1 MCIRD
6 SQETRH
12 WDENNGRTLPG
23 RSKEDADDYRY
34 FPEPDLVPLAPTD
47 EDLAAI
53 DASMPALPAGRRSEL
68 AERAGVTP
76 AEAGLAV
83 ERDLDAFA
91 IAAIDAGASGGPV
104 LKHVDN
110 NLPDGH
116 GSMTAEAF
124 ASLVAMEAAGD
135 LTSNQV
141 KDVLAELVENG
152 GTPEAIAAERGF
164 EAVDTG
170 ELEAQLDQLIA
181 ANPDEWQRY
190 LDGDKK
196 VQGFFVGQIM
206 KATQGQAD
214 GKAVNALMNQK
225 AQS

>member
-1 MCIRD
+1 
-6 SQETRH
+6 
-12 WDENNGRTLPG
+12 
-23 RSKEDADDYRY
+23 
-34 FPEPDLVPLAPTD
+34 
-47 EDLAAI
+47 
-53 DASMPALPAGRRSEL
+53 
-68 AERAGVTP
+68 
-76 AEAGLAV
+76 
-83 ERDLDAFA
+83 
-91 IAAIDAGASGGPV
+91 
-104 LKHVDN
+104 
-110 NLPDGH
+110 
-116 GSMTAEAF
+116 
-124 ASLVAMEAAGD
+124 MEAAGD

-152 GTPEAIAAERGF
+152 GMPAAIAAERGF